1 MLSSTPRLSHSLI
14 LAAVALPASL
24 AEGADMRGTIPMA
37 PPVEYASPAPMLGD
51 SGLYLRG
58 DLGYSVNRPGNI
70 VYAPAN
76 AGGER
81 TVSHSMKGAGVVSV
95 GVGYQLNAMLRGDI
109 TLEQRGQSNFRYLDR
124 VENTS
129 NPAAYYLN
137 DVRGS
142 MGLRVAMANA
152 YMHMG
157 TWNNISP
164 FVGVGVGLG
173 AASIRNVTNQGVG
186 PGNSHPNARG
196 IGDNADRTGVA
207 FALHTGLSYRITG
220 NWSAELG
227 YRYLALNTIK
237 GGTMNCFNATTSTY
251 DACGYRTV
259 IKNFGAHDIK
269 FGIRYLFAAPAPS
282 PVSAQPGYISP
293 TILRS
298 RG

>member
-1 MLSSTPRLSHSLI
+1 MAISAPHRYNALI
-14 LAAVALPASL
+14 AAALCLPAS
-24 AEGADMRGTIPMA
+24 AGWAADMRGTLPAA
-37 PPVEYASPAPMLGD
+37 PPVEYASPPPALSD
-51 SGLYLRG
+51 TGLYLRG
-58 DLGYSVNRPGNI
+58 DLGYGFNRAGNI
-70 VYAPAN
+70 VYAPTSVA
-76 AGGER
+76 GER
-81 TVSHSMKGAGVVSV
+81 TLSQSLKGSGVVSV

-142 MGLRVAMANA
+142 LNLRVAMANA

-164 FVGVGVGLG
+164 FVGVGVGV
-173 AASIRNVTNQGVG
+173 AAANVRNVTNKGVG
-186 PGNSHPNARG
+186 PGNNHPNARG
-196 IGDNADRTGVA
+196 IGDNADSTGLA
-207 FALHTGLSYRITG
+207 FALHAGLSYRITG

-227 YRYLALNTIK
+227 YRYLGLNTIK
-237 GGTMNCFNATTSTY
+237 GGTMNCYNALTSTY

-269 FGIRYLFAAPAPS
+269 FGIRYLFASPGAAP
-282 PVSAQPGYISP
+282 VYAQPGYLSQP
-293 TILRS
+293 ILS
-298 RG
+298 RKG